1 MTPHNIPYEK
11 VGKNEPVSIA
21 DEVPFEIPDSWEWV
35 RLRDIVLFDLGGGT
49 PSKAEP
55 SYWGGNIPW
64 MSVKDFSNANNGFI
78 EDTIDHI
85 TIEGVENSSTNI
97 IDTDAIILCTRMGLG
112 RTARLKK
119 KTAINQ
125 DLRAI
130 WLSHNIDIGYFL
142 NYYSTIKITG
152 SGVTVKG
159 IKKEALF
166 AYLFPLP
173 PIEEQKRIVTKI
185 DELSPFIEEYD
196 GVLSSVV
203 SLNNSFP
210 DLLKKSILQEAV
222 MGKLVPQ
229 DPNDEPASILLEKI
243 RAEKQRLITEGK
255 LKKDKHESIIYRR
268 DNSHYEKLDGVER
281 CIDDE
286 IPFEIPESWAWC
298 RLGSILYK
306 LTDGTHLTP
315 KYVEAGV
322 PFISVKD
329 VSSGKLSFDS
339 CKYISEKEHKELYER
354 CNPEKGDILLTKVGT
369 TGIPVIVD
377 TDMKFSLFV
386 SVALLKFDVKLLD
399 AQYLKCLIN
408 SPLVQLQAAENT
420 KGVGN
425 KNWVMRDI
433 ANTLIVIPPT
443 QEQHRIIEKIRIAT
457 KPLNNR

>member
-1 MTPHNIPYEK
+1 MTEATPSHSFNSNSIYCLMTPRLTKGDLLVCEGGDIGRAAIWNYDYDIRIQNHIHKLRAYISVCTEYFYYLLSLYKGAGWIGGKGIGIQGLSSNALHNI
-11 VGKNEPVSIA
+11 
-21 DEVPFEIPDSWEWV
+21 
-35 RLRDIVLFDLGGGT
+35 
-49 PSKAEP
+49 
-55 SYWGGNIPW
+55 
-64 MSVKDFSNANNGFI
+64 
-78 EDTIDHI
+78 
-85 TIEGVENSSTNI
+85 
-97 IDTDAIILCTRMGLG
+97 
-112 RTARLKK
+112 
-119 KTAINQ
+119 
-125 DLRAI
+125 
-130 WLSHNIDIGYFL
+130 
-142 NYYSTIKITG
+142 
-152 SGVTVKG
+152 
-159 IKKEALF
+159 
-166 AYLFPLP
+166 LFPLP
-173 PIEEQKRIVTKI
+173 PVAEQYRIVEKI
-185 DELSPFIEEYD
+185 KEIKPFTDKYEIVGDKLNALND
-196 GVLSSVV
+196 G
-203 SLNNSFP
+203 FP
-210 DLLKKSILQEAV
+210 DQLKKSILQEAV

-229 DPNDEPASILLEKI
+229 DPNDEPASVLLEKI
-243 RAEKQRLITEGK
+243 RAEKQRLIAEGK

-281 CIDDE
+281 YIDDE

-306 LTDGTHLTP
+306 LTDGTHSTP

-329 VSSGKLSFDS
+329 VSSGNLSFDS

-377 TDMKFSLFV
+377 TDTKFSLFV
-386 SVALLKFDVKLLD
+386 SVALLKFDVNLLD

-443 QEQHRIIEKIRIAT
+443 QEQHRIVEKIRIAT

>member
-1 MTPHNIPYEK
+1 MTEATPSHSFNSNSIYCLMTPRLTKGDLLVCEGGDIGRAAIWNYDYDIRIQNHIHKLRAYISVCTEYFYYLLSLYKGAGWIGGKGIGIQGLSSNALHNI
-11 VGKNEPVSIA
+11 
-21 DEVPFEIPDSWEWV
+21 
-35 RLRDIVLFDLGGGT
+35 
-49 PSKAEP
+49 
-55 SYWGGNIPW
+55 
-64 MSVKDFSNANNGFI
+64 
-78 EDTIDHI
+78 
-85 TIEGVENSSTNI
+85 
-97 IDTDAIILCTRMGLG
+97 
-112 RTARLKK
+112 
-119 KTAINQ
+119 
-125 DLRAI
+125 
-130 WLSHNIDIGYFL
+130 
-142 NYYSTIKITG
+142 
-152 SGVTVKG
+152 
-159 IKKEALF
+159 
-166 AYLFPLP
+166 LFPLP
-173 PIEEQKRIVTKI
+173 PVAEQYRIVEKI
-185 DELSPFIEEYD
+185 KEIKPFTDKYEIVGDKLNALND
-196 GVLSSVV
+196 G
-203 SLNNSFP
+203 FP
-210 DLLKKSILQEAV
+210 DQLKKSILQEAV

-229 DPNDEPASILLEKI
+229 DPNDEPASVLLEKI
-243 RAEKQRLITEGK
+243 RAEKQRLIAEGK

-306 LTDGTHLTP
+306 LTDGTHSTP

-329 VSSGKLSFDS
+329 VSSGNLSFDS

-377 TDMKFSLFV
+377 TDTKFSLFV
-386 SVALLKFDVKLLD
+386 SVALLKFDVNLLD

-443 QEQHRIIEKIRIAT
+443 QEQHRIVEKIRIAT